1 MDCQWMV
8 HTKHDVSWPSFASFD
23 EIIAMYAFCRCL
35 VPIFCHSRPA
45 LSEVISMKQT
55 HLVKKLFFFKQLVN
69 GDIPSLA
76 GASVFSQE
84 QVALVFL
91 SLAVL
96 YSLYLK
102 QWMQSSVRVL
112 FFFYFEFHCSSKIK
126 KKWNANSHFDFLSP
140 LSHCGSGRNSSRNV
154 LPELCHIVWH
164 GGRLTWDR

>member
-1 MDCQWMV
+1 
-8 HTKHDVSWPSFASFD
+8 
-23 EIIAMYAFCRCL
+23 
-35 VPIFCHSRPA
+35 
-45 LSEVISMKQT
+45 MKQT

-102 QWMQSSVRVL
+102 Q
-112 FFFYFEFHCSSKIK
+112 
-126 KKWNANSHFDFLSP
+126 
-140 LSHCGSGRNSSRNV
+140 
-154 LPELCHIVWH
+154 
-164 GGRLTWDR
+164 